1 MSHAPAADASALA
14 PIDALGQT
22 EYVRRTFG
30 YSPGKLAMWL
40 FLASD
45 AMGFVGL
52 ISTYIVLR
60 YGYVGTEW
68 IPSTGAFGASNDA
81 GPMEGL
87 PHLAPILTG
96 INTFILIVSSFTMVL
111 ALNAISHGNKK
122 GLVTWLF
129 ATILCG
135 ATFLGIQVYEYQHLI
150 HTGLVMSAHP
160 YASTFYITT
169 GFHGAHVLS
178 GVIYLT
184 CIWIGALRGKYTQDN
199 HSPVELVGLFWHFVD
214 LVWIVLFTIIYL
226 F

>member
-1 MSHAPAADASALA
+1 MSNSAALA
-14 PIDALGQT
+14 PYDALGQE
-22 EYVRRTFG
+22 EYGRRTFG

-52 ISTYIVLR
+52 ICTYIILR
-60 YGYVGTEW
+60 YAYPGTEW
-68 IPSTGAFGASNDA
+68 RPTTGEFGAE
-81 GPMEGL
+81 GGGL
-87 PHLAPILTG
+87 PALAPVLTG
-96 INTFILIVSSFTMVL
+96 INTFILIISSFTMVL
-111 ALNAISHGNKK
+111 ALNAISKGNRK
-122 GLVTWLF
+122 GLVTWLL

-150 HTGLVMSAHP
+150 HTGLVASAHP

-169 GFHGAHVLS
+169 GFHGAHVLT

-184 CIWIGALRGKYTQDN
+184 CIWIGALRGKYTKES